1 MVTVPKTIQSIL
13 LPVLILAGL
22 LLVASCVLLLIA
34 TKRRADQR
42 KASKS
47 AIDQLERAKRRDY
60 ITPAE
65 EEEPEQAEEENVT
78 VESNALDEDD
88 QEDLEL
94 PHMKYARSASHTAPA
109 EGEEDYS
116 AIRGGLY
123 DEELATTSPATQ
135 APAEEAQKKTA
146 EPEKAEEA
154 SDAAG
159 AQPYDDGVDY
169 GKEADYADEPEFYG
183 ESDTY
188 DAAEDDYDDGA
199 DGYDGG
205 EYADASLPY
214 DEAAVYDDGM
224 AYEDETSY
232 DDYAEGAAYDDGYED
247 AQSGAD
253 GHFSD
258 DHEDGAG
265 QGYNDSA
272 FRRPAGEAEP
282 VTGRRRRSRG
292 HRVDS

>member
-1 MVTVPKTIQSIL
+1 M
-13 LPVLILAGL
+13 LILAGL

-159 AQPYDDGVDY
+159 RQ
-169 GKEADYADEPEFYG
+169 
-183 ESDTY
+183 
-188 DAAEDDYDDGA
+188 
-199 DGYDGG
+199 
-205 EYADASLPY
+205 
-214 DEAAVYDDGM
+214 AV
-224 AYEDETSY
+224 
-232 DDYAEGAAYDDGYED
+232 
-247 AQSGAD
+247 
-253 GHFSD
+253 
-258 DHEDGAG
+258 
-265 QGYNDSA
+265 
-272 FRRPAGEAEP
+272 
-282 VTGRRRRSRG
+282 
-292 HRVDS
+292 